1 MQGGSDGGTTT
12 GAAPTRRL
20 RQDQR
25 YEQLLRAAAA
35 AFARGGFAA
44 TSMDD
49 VATAAGVTRLIVY
62 RHFDTKEELYRA
74 VLERVADRV
83 RDKFLEGLHQA
94 PPPRGFV
101 VGSML
106 AAAREQPDGFRLLTG
121 HAAREPQF
129 VALHHQWWSAAEAV
143 ADRMVGSTVADPALR
158 AWADHTVVA
167 YLVDSVV
174 AWLDTGDPAQDGE
187 FVELGTRG
195 LQAMVH
201 AWGTGPGPGG
211 GAA

>member
-1 MQGGSDGGTTT
+1 VEGRPEAADAVTT
-12 GAAPTRRL
+12 APTRRL

-25 YEQLLRAAAA
+25 YEQLLRAAAT

-49 VATAAGVTRLIVY
+49 VAAAAGVTRLIVY

-83 RDKFLEGLHQA
+83 RDRFLEGLHHT
-94 PPPRGFV
+94 PPRRGFV

-143 ADRMVGSTVADPALR
+143 ADRMVGSTLPDPALR

-174 AWLDTGDPAQDGE
+174 AWLDTGDPAQDHE

-201 AWGTGPGPGG
+201 AWGTAPEP
-211 GAA
+211 A